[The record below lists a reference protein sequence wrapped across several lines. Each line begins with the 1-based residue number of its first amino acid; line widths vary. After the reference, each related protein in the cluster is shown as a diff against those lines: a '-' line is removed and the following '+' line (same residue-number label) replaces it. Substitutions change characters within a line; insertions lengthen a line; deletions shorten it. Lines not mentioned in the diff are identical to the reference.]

1 MRPKPYPPEKRA
13 LLSERPGEVLE
24 FIKEIPQN
32 QIRNVALK
40 LPPVT
45 HGFRR
50 GQPPELQ
57 QRIRQ
62 FVAGIRRWTDKEWDL
77 FQEIWLLW
85 IRCNPELDAVLA
97 QYDNAGDFG
106 GEALTPANSS
116 LDIGCFD
123 LLIKASQEWKVSRE
137 TIQRF
142 YTFGYFLTDE
152 RIEQTIR
159 QARPQADFQLHQE
172 LTLLN
177 NQVQQIFDNITSL
190 VAQAEIWE
198 KDRRKLDALDDR
210 IETTKRQV
218 NDAVNAIRVTQQSTV
233 SLEKRLAELE
243 AETVQIRSEADRQS
257 SKVRSDLGEQRAAI
271 QRMEDHLQQVV
282 QTLTAKI
289 VELNERVAT
298 VLTEGDVSSALQ
310 QSDNNI
316 VGNRFSESAS
326 AVWPI
331 VHSVLVPERLSTS
344 TVELR
349 LDTSEM
355 ARNAL
360 SENLQAIGMQSQAAQ
375 ALAVEVMA
383 AALAGQEILFR
394 GSIAPIVSEVCAR
407 SLAGGCA
414 FRLQIPVGM
423 LDGRSFGAA
432 LEELLQEVI
441 RCDRIAALVI
451 EGINLSAPEVYAGRL
466 YRLITER
473 LLGLDTTYVGL
484 LVFGTVVDGAGAL
497 PLSPQLSEIGP
508 MFDLDCIVWRNRWPK
523 RGIVGGEI
531 LRSTWEAWVDSD
543 GDVPTDW
550 DDVWRESSRFAG
562 PVTPLWRRCVYTA
575 FTRLSTLAAGD
586 MLPTA
591 LQSLAYGWL
600 LPRLI
605 SSGADPGE
613 KREHLPTGILNG
625 NRSDK
630 RIARLLG
637 VQSEG
642 NEP

>member
-13 LLSERPGEVLE
+13 FLSERPGEVLE
-24 FIKEIPQN
+24 FIKDIPQN

-57 QRIRQ
+57 QRVRQ

-97 QYDNAGDFG
+97 QYDNAADFE

-123 LLIKASQEWKVSRE
+123 LLIQASQEWKVSRE

-159 QARPQADFQLHQE
+159 QARPQADFQLLRE
-172 LTLLN
+172 LTVLN
-177 NQVQQIFDNITSL
+177 NQVQQIVDTVTSI
-190 VAQAEIWE
+190 VAQAETWE
-198 KDRRKLDALDDR
+198 KDRWKLNDLDDR
-210 IETTKRQV
+210 IETIKRQV
-218 NDAVNAIRVTQQSTV
+218 NDAVNAICVTQQSIV

-257 SKVRSDLGEQRAAI
+257 SKVRSELGEQRTAI

-310 QSDNNI
+310 QSDNSI
-316 VGNRFSESAS
+316 VGNRVSESAS

-344 TVELR
+344 TAELR

-383 AALAGQEILFR
+383 AALAGQEVLFR

-414 FRLQIPVGM
+414 FRLQIPVGL
-423 LDGRSFGAA
+423 LDGRSFGVA

-473 LLGLDTTYVGL
+473 LLGLDTAYVGL

-600 LPRLI
+600 LPRII
-605 SSGADPGE
+605 SSGADPRE
-613 KREHLPTGILNG
+613 KRELLPTGVLNG
-625 NRSDK
+625 TRSDM
-630 RIARLLG
+630 RIVRLLG

>member
-1 MRPKPYPPEKRA
+1 MKPKPYPPEKRA
-13 LLSERPGEVLE
+13 LLSEKRGEVLA
-24 FIKEIPQN
+24 FIQELPQN

-40 LPPVT
+40 LQPVP
-45 HGFRR
+45 HGFRC
-50 GQPPELQ
+50 GQPAELQ

-62 FVAGIRRWTDKEWDL
+62 FVAGIRRWTDKEWDI
-77 FQEIWLLW
+77 FQEIWLMW
-85 IRCNPELDAVLA
+85 VRCNPELDAVLA
-97 QYDNAGDFG
+97 KYDNAADFE

-123 LLIKASQEWKVSRE
+123 LLVQASQEWKVSRE

-142 YTFGYFLTDE
+142 YTFGYFLADE

-159 QARPQADFQLHQE
+159 QARPQADFQLLQE
-172 LTLLN
+172 LAVLK
-177 NQVQQIFDNITSL
+177 NQVQQIEDTVTSI
-190 VAQAEIWE
+190 VAQVETWE

-210 IETTKRQV
+210 IETTERQLYDV
-218 NDAVNAIRVTQQSTV
+218 VNAIRVTQQTTV
-233 SLEKRLAELE
+233 SLEERLVELE
-243 AETVQIRSEADRQS
+243 AEAVQIRSEADRHS
-257 SKVRSDLGEQRAAI
+257 SKVRSDLEEQRTAI
-271 QRMEDHLQQVV
+271 QRVEDQLQQVV
-282 QTLTAKI
+282 HTLTSKI

-298 VLTEGDVSSALQ
+298 GLNEGDVLSTIQ
-310 QSDNNI
+310 QSDKGTADHR
-316 VGNRFSESAS
+316 VSESAC

-331 VHSVLVPERLSTS
+331 VHSVLVPERISTS
-344 TVELR
+344 TADLR
-349 LDTSEM
+349 LDTPEM

-360 SENLQAIGMQSQAAQ
+360 SENLRAIGMQSQAAQ

-383 AALAGQEILFR
+383 AALAGQAILFR
-394 GSIAPIVSEVCAR
+394 GSIAPIVAEVCAR

-414 FRLQIPVGM
+414 FRLQIPVGL
-423 LDGRSFGAA
+423 LDGRLFGAA

-441 RCDRIAALVI
+441 RYDRIAALVV

-466 YRLITER
+466 HRLITER
-473 LLGLDTTYVGL
+473 LLGFDTAYVGL

-497 PLSPQLSEIGP
+497 PLSLQFSEIGP

-523 RGIVGGEI
+523 RRIVGGEI

-550 DDVWRESSRFAG
+550 DDVWRESSRFVG

-575 FTRLSTLAAGD
+575 FTRLSTLAAGE

-591 LQSLAYGWL
+591 IQSLAYGWL
-600 LPRLI
+600 LPRVI
-605 SSGADPGE
+605 SSGTDPME
-613 KREHLPTGILNG
+613 KRELLPTGVLDG

-637 VQSEG
+637 VHNEGSE
-642 NEP
+642 P